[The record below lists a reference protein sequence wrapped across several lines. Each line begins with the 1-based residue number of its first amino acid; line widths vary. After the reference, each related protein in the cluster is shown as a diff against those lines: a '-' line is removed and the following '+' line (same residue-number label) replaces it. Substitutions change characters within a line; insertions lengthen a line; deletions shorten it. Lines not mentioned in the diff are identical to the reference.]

1 MKISFRRICRT
12 VAAGVL
18 AVGDFIAGNLRAV
31 LFYMYLLAI
40 VTLFHWDQAGSLSLS
55 LHNFS
60 QGLRSSFLLALGLGM
75 SRGIILL
82 PKHLFSRRGKD
93 NDPDP
98 EIDNGSS
105 PKTASS
111 WLRFIGRLSGLLAG
125 LLTTLLVILSLTEV
139 WLSFMIHTRWSDRI
153 IRLILDTNQGESGEF
168 LQLYLFTP
176 KSIGVILGFLLLTRI
191 IYLTLRNAE
200 VVIVYKHHSSP
211 EKDSSINISR
221 DEVSRDEVSH
231 DNSSPVDDS
240 RASTVVRLCRII
252 VALLLIGGGV
262 WWWSLPPENNYN
274 AENNFNTLLRL
285 QKMIKVHQKNL
296 RNIKALEKTPAL
308 ADGFIPEGNDAP
320 AHIIWVIGES
330 DSRAHWHLYGYYL
343 PTTPR
348 MERLQEEGNLL
359 KFDDV
364 ICFEP
369 RTYRMM
375 EILFSPYVVTDS
387 SKYYLRQPLTPM
399 IMRKAGYK
407 VRLHDNQA
415 TLVRGDDQA
424 EVGTCNFM
432 NSIKLSKANFDYRN
446 DRMYR
451 YDMDLIN
458 AQSDFLTNDSG
469 AKADSQLT
477 LDIFH
482 VNGQHFSA
490 ENRYPEGFGKFTEK
504 DYARPDLTQQQVR
517 QIAAYDNA
525 TLYVDSLLMNLYDRV
540 KGQDAIII
548 YHPDHG
554 EEINDLR
561 PVAVRTMD
569 SHKLSRSAPYVLE
582 IPFIVMTTPEFRR
595 AHPRLYD
602 RLVKAATEKQS
613 LIYFSHFLLDLA
625 GVESKYKKAK
635 FSPLSPEWSR
645 PPRVVKDIRTYD
657 IWKEKNNVRLEI
669 RTKK

>member
-1 MKISFRRICRT
+1 MKIYFRRI
-12 VAAGVL
+12 
-18 AVGDFIAGNLRAV
+18 LRAGADGIIAFGEFIFRNIPGI

-40 VTLFHWDQAGSLSLS
+40 VTLFHWNQDASLSLS

-60 QGLRSSFLLALGLGM
+60 QGLRSSVLLALGAGLL
-75 SRGIILL
+75 RGLFLL
-82 PKHLFSRRGKD
+82 PILKNR
-93 NDPDP
+93 
-98 EIDNGSS
+98 
-105 PKTASS
+105 
-111 WLRFIGRLSGLLAG
+111 LRLIAW
-125 LLTTLLVILSLTEV
+125 LLTTLLVIMSLTEV
-139 WLSFMIHTRWSDRI
+139 WMSFMIHTRWSDRI

-168 LQLYLFTP
+168 LQLYLFTV
-176 KSIGVILGFLLLTRI
+176 KSAGVILGFLL
-191 IYLTLRNAE
+191 
-200 VVIVYKHHSSP
+200 
-211 EKDSSINISR
+211 ISR
-221 DEVSRDEVSH
+221 LVYLGLMEAGKWRP
-231 DNSSPVDDS
+231 SSLKKLWKTRKCRIA
-240 RASTVVRLCRII
+240 RASF
-252 VALLLIGGGV
+252 AFLIAGAGI

-285 QKMIKVHQKNL
+285 HKMIKVHKKSQ
-296 RNIKALEKTPAL
+296 RNIKALEKTPVL
-308 ADGFIPEGNDAP
+308 ADGVIPEGADAP
-320 AHIIWVIGES
+320 TRIVWIIGES
-330 DSRAHWHLYGYYL
+330 DSRAHWNLYGYYL

-348 MERLQEEGNLL
+348 MNRLQKEGNLL

-432 NSIKLSKANFDYRN
+432 NSIKLSNANFDYRN
-446 DRMYR
+446 DSMYR
-451 YDMDLIN
+451 YDMELID
-458 AQSDFLTNDSG
+458 AQAPFLSNSETSDGHITR
-469 AKADSQLT
+469 T

-482 VNGQHFSA
+482 INGQHFSA
-490 ENRYPEGFGKFTEK
+490 ANRYPKGFGKFTER
-504 DYARPDLTQQQVR
+504 DYSRPDLNREQIR

-525 TLYVDSLLMNLYDRV
+525 TLYVDSLLMRIYNEM

-554 EEINDLR
+554 EEINDR
-561 PVAVRTMD
+561 RACAVRTMD
-569 SHKLSRSAPYVLE
+569 SHKLPQSAPYVLE

-595 AHPRLYD
+595 LHPDLYA
-602 RLVKAATEKQS
+602 RLVKAASEKQS

-625 GVESKYKKAK
+625 GVESKYKKPQ
-635 FSPLSPEWSR
+635 FSPLSTEWSR

-657 IWKEKNNVRLEI
+657 VWKEKNNVSLQI
-669 RTKK
+669 RSKK